1 MSCALPAHM
10 ARTGY
15 GRVFLY
21 CLGLAAALFA
31 PHCIVDALNGGFFHY
46 AGDFNDQMIPF
57 YAYANAFIKQGG
69 SFSWATDL
77 GSGFINAYS
86 YYCLGSPFFW
96 LTLLVPARWMPFT
109 MVPMLCL
116 KFAVAGGGAFLWM
129 RRWTKKD
136 EWAIVGAV
144 LYAFC
149 GFNLYNVF
157 FYFFLDSAAL
167 FPYML
172 AALDEAVLDGK
183 YGRFPLWA
191 ALNLLTNYFFFAGQA
206 VFLILY
212 FTCLCVGRIYK
223 LTPRLFGRLAFETIL
238 GCAAGCALLIP
249 AVFSLLQNP
258 RTIDPF
264 EGYGYLVYGSSQ
276 QVPAILASAFLM
288 PDAPYL
294 TDLFDG
300 GITKWTS
307 LSAYLPVVG
316 ITGGL
321 VFCHVRRRHPF
332 AAVLKICLVCA
343 LVPALNSAFYA
354 LNSSYY
360 ARWFYMPLLL
370 LCAAS
375 CMVLQRESLRRTEF
389 RRALRIV
396 TLCTLATAAFAL
408 VPNRDEEG
416 NFPLGVVDNQWRF
429 WALFLVSAIGLGVF
443 WLLLRRGRKAPQR
456 FAGMLLAGVVG
467 FSFFYGSV
475 HISIAKYGQ
484 WQHDLEYPQRT
495 WGEVSELN
503 ALLPDDGFYRLDA
516 YECYNNMGVWLD
528 RSCINCFHS
537 TVAPHILE
545 FYPTVGVTRDVNSKP
560 ELDLY
565 ALRGLLSVR
574 YTIVPKEEV
583 DSFEESAMSC
593 WKLTDT
599 TEHYALYENEA
610 FVPMGFIYEYY
621 ITEEEFGA
629 IPEDDRANILMKAM
643 LLTEEQIAAAPATL
657 QPLPEDTLDARSYE
671 DYLDDCAAR
680 RTNAVTT
687 FTATRTGFTA
697 EAGLEEENLVFFSV
711 PYDDGFS
718 ATVNGEEAE
727 IWKVDNGL
735 MAVLAP
741 AGYSEIV
748 FTYRTPGFAPACAVT
763 AAAWGV
769 YAVYAVALWR
779 RRRLTAR

>member
-57 YAYANAFIKQGG
+57 YAYANAFLKQGG

-149 GFNLYNVF
+149 GFNLYNIF

-183 YGRFPLWA
+183 YGRFPLWV

-321 VFCHVRRRHPF
+321 VFCRVRRRHPF

-370 LCAAS
+370 LCAGIAAPHRVPPRAAHRNALHA
-375 CMVLQRESLRRTEF
+375 CHRR
-389 RRALRIV
+389 
-396 TLCTLATAAFAL
+396 LCAGAEHGRGGQLPA
-408 VPNRDEEG
+408 
-416 NFPLGVVDNQWRF
+416 
-429 WALFLVSAIGLGVF
+429 
-443 WLLLRRGRKAPQR
+443 RRG
-456 FAGMLLAGVVG
+456 G
-467 FSFFYGSV
+467 
-475 HISIAKYGQ
+475 
-484 WQHDLEYPQRT
+484 
-495 WGEVSELN
+495 
-503 ALLPDDGFYRLDA
+503 
-516 YECYNNMGVWLD
+516 
-528 RSCINCFHS
+528 
-537 TVAPHILE
+537 
-545 FYPTVGVTRDVNSKP
+545 
-560 ELDLY
+560 
-565 ALRGLLSVR
+565 
-574 YTIVPKEEV
+574 
-583 DSFEESAMSC
+583 
-593 WKLTDT
+593 
-599 TEHYALYENEA
+599 
-610 FVPMGFIYEYY
+610 
-621 ITEEEFGA
+621 
-629 IPEDDRANILMKAM
+629 
-643 LLTEEQIAAAPATL
+643 
-657 QPLPEDTLDARSYE
+657 
-671 DYLDDCAAR
+671 
-680 RTNAVTT
+680 
-687 FTATRTGFTA
+687 
-697 EAGLEEENLVFFSV
+697 
-711 PYDDGFS
+711 
-718 ATVNGEEAE
+718 
-727 IWKVDNGL
+727 
-735 MAVLAP
+735 
-741 AGYSEIV
+741 
-748 FTYRTPGFAPACAVT
+748 
-763 AAAWGV
+763 
-769 YAVYAVALWR
+769 
-779 RRRLTAR
+779 